1 MSGNKTLTKEQILKA
16 IEQLEKNPHDKLGI
30 LAEIGIG
37 VVGAGAA
44 GAAVAAFGGTSIL
57 FGLIAVAPPVGL
69 VVGGAA
75 LGAAALVGAKRIFF
89 DGTFNEGKKA
99 EMLQQLKEQ
108 QREVETKERA
118 SKLGESDKTK
128 FIVSLKEPV
137 RLNLIS
143 PKEAQDLMRAVETG
157 KMPIKE
163 AIEMVQAI
171 VEAAQPQSSNPKSVV
186 NFLPPLNPP
195 LGKGRK

>member
-1 MSGNKTLTKEQILKA
+1 MVNMSVNKKITKEQILKA
-16 IEQLEKNPHDKLGI
+16 IEQLEKNPNDKLGI
-30 LAEIGIG
+30 LADIGIG

-57 FGLIAVAPPVGL
+57 FGLVAVAPPVGL

-99 EMLQQLKEQ
+99 EMLKQLKEQ
-108 QREVETKERA
+108 LREVETKERA

-143 PKEAQDLMRAVETG
+143 PKEAQDLMRAVESG
-157 KMPIKE
+157 QIPIKE
-163 AIEMVQAI
+163 AINMVKAI
-171 VEAAQPQSSNPKSVV
+171 IEAAQLQ
-186 NFLPPLNPP
+186 
-195 LGKGRK
+195 

>member
-1 MSGNKTLTKEQILKA
+1 MSGNKTVTKEQILKA
-16 IEQLEKNPHDKLGI
+16 IEQLEKNPDDKLGI
-30 LAEIGIG
+30 LADVGVG

-44 GAAVAAFGGTSIL
+44 GAAVAAFGGQAIF

-89 DGTFNEGKKA
+89 DGTYNEGKKA
-99 EMLQQLKEQ
+99 EILKQLKEQ
-108 QREVETKERA
+108 LRKVEEKERA
-118 SKLGESDKTK
+118 SKLEDSDKTK

-143 PKEAQDLMRAVETG
+143 PQDAQDLMRKVEIG
-157 KMPIKE
+157 QIPIKE
-163 AIEMVQAI
+163 AIKMVQAI
-171 VEAAQPQSSNPKSVV
+171 VEAAKPQ
-186 NFLPPLNPP
+186 
-195 LGKGRK
+195 

>member
-30 LAEIGIG
+30 LADVGVG

-44 GAAVAAFGGTSIL
+44 GAAVATFGGTSIL

-89 DGTFNEGKKA
+89 DDTFNKGKQEEILK
-99 EMLQQLKEQ
+99 QLKELL
-108 QREVETKERA
+108 REVEAKERA
-118 SKLGESDKTK
+118 SKLEDSDKTK

-137 RLNLIS
+137 RLDLIS
-143 PKEAQDLMRAVETG
+143 PQDAQDLMRAVETG
-157 KMPIKE
+157 QMPIKE
-163 AIEMVQAI
+163 AIEIVQAI

-186 NFLPPLNPP
+186 NFLPPPNPP

>member
-16 IEQLEKNPHDKLGI
+16 IEQLEKNPNDKLGI
-30 LAEIGIG
+30 LADIGIG

-108 QREVETKERA
+108 LREVETKERA

-143 PKEAQDLMRAVETG
+143 PKEAQDLMRAVESG
-157 KMPIKE
+157 QIPIKE
-163 AIEMVQAI
+163 AINMVKAI
-171 VEAAQPQSSNPKSVV
+171 VEAAQLQ
-186 NFLPPLNPP
+186 
-195 LGKGRK
+195 

>member
-30 LAEIGIG
+30 LADIGIG

-44 GAAVAAFGGTSIL
+44 GAAVAAFGGTSVL

-99 EMLQQLKEQ
+99 EMIQQLKEQ

-118 SKLGESDKTK
+118 SKLRESDKTK

-143 PKEAQDLMRAVETG
+143 PKEAQDLMRAVESG
-157 KMPIKE
+157 QIPIKE
-163 AIEMVQAI
+163 AINMVKAI
-171 VEAAQPQSSNPKSVV
+171 VEAAKLQ
-186 NFLPPLNPP
+186 
-195 LGKGRK
+195 

>member
-1 MSGNKTLTKEQILKA
+1 MSGNKKVTKEQILRA

-30 LAEIGIG
+30 LADVGIG

-44 GAAVAAFGGTSIL
+44 GAAVAAFGGQVIF

-89 DGTFNEGKKA
+89 DGTFNEGKQA
-99 EMLQQLKEQ
+99 EMLKQLKEQ
-108 QREVETKERA
+108 LREVETKERA

-137 RLNLIS
+137 RLNLIN
-143 PKEAQDLMRAVETG
+143 PKEAQDLMRAVESG
-157 KMPIKE
+157 QIPIKE
-163 AIEMVQAI
+163 AINMVKAI
-171 VEAAQPQSSNPKSVV
+171 VEAAQPQ
-186 NFLPPLNPP
+186 
-195 LGKGRK
+195 

>member
-1 MSGNKTLTKEQILKA
+1 MSGNKSVNKEQILKA
-16 IEQLEKNPHDKLGI
+16 IEQLEKNPNDKLGI
-30 LAEIGIG
+30 LADIGIG

-99 EMLQQLKEQ
+99 ELLQQLKEQ
-108 QREVETKERA
+108 LREVETKERA

-143 PKEAQDLMRAVETG
+143 PKEAQDLMRAVENG
-157 KMPIKE
+157 QIPIKE
-163 AIEMVQAI
+163 AINMVKAI
-171 VEAAQPQSSNPKSVV
+171 VEAAQLQ
-186 NFLPPLNPP
+186 
-195 LGKGRK
+195 

>member
-30 LAEIGIG
+30 LADIGIG

-108 QREVETKERA
+108 VREVETKERA

-143 PKEAQDLMRAVETG
+143 PKEAQDLMRAVESG
-157 KMPIKE
+157 QIPIKE
-163 AIEMVQAI
+163 AINMVKAI
-171 VEAAQPQSSNPKSVV
+171 VEAAQLQ
-186 NFLPPLNPP
+186 
-195 LGKGRK
+195 

>member
-30 LAEIGIG
+30 LADIGIG

-108 QREVETKERA
+108 LREVETKERA

-143 PKEAQDLMRAVETG
+143 PKEAQDLMRAVESG
-157 KMPIKE
+157 QIPIKE
-163 AIEMVQAI
+163 AINMVKAI
-171 VEAAQPQSSNPKSVV
+171 IEAAQLQ
-186 NFLPPLNPP
+186 
-195 LGKGRK
+195 

>member
-1 MSGNKTLTKEQILKA
+1 MSGNKKVTKEQILKA

-30 LAEIGIG
+30 LADIGIG

-57 FGLIAVAPPVGL
+57 FGLVAVAPPVGL

-108 QREVETKERA
+108 LREVETKERA

-143 PKEAQDLMRAVETG
+143 PKEAQDLMRAVESG
-157 KMPIKE
+157 QIPIKE
-163 AIEMVQAI
+163 AINMVKAI
-171 VEAAQPQSSNPKSVV
+171 IEAAQLQ
-186 NFLPPLNPP
+186 
-195 LGKGRK
+195 

>member
-16 IEQLEKNPHDKLGI
+16 IEQLAKNPNDKLGI
-30 LAEIGIG
+30 LADIGIG

-57 FGLIAVAPPVGL
+57 FGLVALAPPVGL

-89 DGTFNEGKKA
+89 DGTFNQGKQA
-99 EMLQQLKEQ
+99 EMHQQLKEQ
-108 QREVETKERA
+108 LREVETKERA
-118 SKLGESDKTK
+118 SKLGDSDKTK
-128 FIVSLKEPV
+128 FIVSLKEPI

-143 PKEAQDLMRAVETG
+143 PKDAQDLMRAVEG
-157 KMPIKE
+157 GQISIKE
-163 AIEMVQAI
+163 AIKMVQAI
-171 VEAAQPQSSNPKSVV
+171 VEAAKPQ
-186 NFLPPLNPP
+186 
-195 LGKGRK
+195 

>member
-30 LAEIGIG
+30 LADIGIG

-108 QREVETKERA
+108 QREVEAKERA

-157 KMPIKE
+157 QIPIKE
-163 AIEMVQAI
+163 AINMVKAI
-171 VEAAQPQSSNPKSVV
+171 VEAAQLQ
-186 NFLPPLNPP
+186 
-195 LGKGRK
+195 

>member
-16 IEQLEKNPHDKLGI
+16 IEQLEKNPNDKLGI

-108 QREVETKERA
+108 LREVETKERA

-143 PKEAQDLMRAVETG
+143 PKEAQDLMRAVESG
-157 KMPIKE
+157 QIPIKE
-163 AIEMVQAI
+163 AINMVKAI
-171 VEAAQPQSSNPKSVV
+171 IEAAQLQ
-186 NFLPPLNPP
+186 
-195 LGKGRK
+195 

>member
-30 LAEIGIG
+30 LADIGIG

-108 QREVETKERA
+108 LREVETKERA

-143 PKEAQDLMRAVETG
+143 PKEAQDLMRAVESG
-157 KMPIKE
+157 QIPIKE
-163 AIEMVQAI
+163 AINMVKAI
-171 VEAAQPQSSNPKSVV
+171 IEAAQ
-186 NFLPPLNPP
+186 LP
-195 LGKGRK
+195 